1 MEPHINETAFGHIT
15 VKGEIINHDIYI
27 MSDGK
32 VEKRNKKLSKAI
44 YGTSHVISLDEAKY
58 LYEMEANEL
67 IIGSGQY
74 GNVKLSEEAVDFFDE
89 KKCKVK
95 LFTTPEAAKYWNRYE
110 GHALG
115 LFHVTC

>member
-1 MEPHINETAFGHIT
+1 MKPHIDETAFGHIT
-15 VKGEIINHDIYI
+15 VDGEKIHHDIYI
-27 MSDGK
+27 TSFGK

-44 YGTSHVISLDEAKY
+44 YGTSHVISLDEANY
-58 LYEMEANEL
+58 LYDMEANEL

-95 LFTTPEAAKYWNRYE
+95 LFPTPEAIKYWNRYE